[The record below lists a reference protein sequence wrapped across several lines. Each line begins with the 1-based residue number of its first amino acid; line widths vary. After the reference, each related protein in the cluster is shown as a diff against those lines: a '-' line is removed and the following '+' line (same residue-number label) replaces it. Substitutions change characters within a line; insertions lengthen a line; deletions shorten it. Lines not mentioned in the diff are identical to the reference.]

1 MCSAL
6 VSVLLEHSR
15 HDGVMH
21 GFTDNYIR
29 VSIPSQ
35 GMDNQ
40 IVQVQLGDWDADG
53 NALQGTVL

>member
-1 MCSAL
+1 
-6 VSVLLEHSR
+6 
-15 HDGVMH
+15 MH

-53 NALQGTVL
+53 NALKGTVL